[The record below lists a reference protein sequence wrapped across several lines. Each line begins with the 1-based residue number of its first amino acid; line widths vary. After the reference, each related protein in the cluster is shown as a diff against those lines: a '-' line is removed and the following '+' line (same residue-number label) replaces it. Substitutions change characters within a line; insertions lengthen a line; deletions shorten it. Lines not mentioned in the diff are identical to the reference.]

1 MVYSTRV
8 LVLVFGMCI
17 FRIACFR
24 ANTLFFGRTRNVV
37 VVNVGTA
44 GITYNHRLRVA
55 LIF

>member
-8 LVLVFGMCI
+8 LVLVFGMCV

-24 ANTLFFGRTRNVV
+24 SNTLFFGRTRNVV